1 MFNSNFFATRRFSL
15 MKRDQDLSDRVGK
28 LMLLAYIVLFFLF
41 LVLPLGALIVKSMQN
56 SDGEYIGLH
65 NFYIYLNEPALF
77 QSFFNSLFIAVVSTI
92 ITVTLAFA
100 FAYALTH
107 SRMPFKGFFR
117 LIALIPLLSP
127 SILAA
132 IALVYWFGNQGV
144 LKALLFGYSIYG
156 PIGIIMA
163 SVYWTFPHALMI
175 LSTSL
180 SLSDARLYEAADV
193 LHTSKLRAFL
203 TITIPGARYG
213 IISTTFV
220 IFTQVFTDFG
230 VPKVI
235 GGNYN
240 VLATDIYKEVVG
252 MQNFQMGAVISL
264 VLLLPAVLA
273 FFVDQY
279 SRKRQV
285 ALLSSRSVVFE
296 PKKYQSLD
304 MAMLAFC
311 SFITLII
318 LMMIGMAQFGALVKF
333 WPYNLTLTLKHYS
346 FEAAGLGW
354 ESFFNSIRLAFYTA
368 LFGTII
374 IFVGSY
380 IVEKLRTQEQLRG
393 ILQFFALLPM
403 AVPGLVLG
411 LAYIFYFNAANNPLN
426 FIYATMAIMV
436 INTVVHFYTVS
447 HLTAVTAL
455 KQMDKEFEAVS
466 LSLKVPVFK
475 MFWRVTLPVCLPTI
489 LDISIYLFVNA
500 MTTVS
505 GVIFLYSY
513 NTTLA
518 SVSSIHL
525 DEQGN
530 VAGAAAMAMLIV
542 YVSVFV
548 RVLHSIITRGVL
560 WKTQA
565 WRNRTNNTIT

>member
-1 MFNSNFFATRRFSL
+1 MVEKANQPKLLRHLDIRN
-15 MKRDQDLSDRVGK
+15 KNLSDRVG
-28 LMLLAYIVLFFLF
+28 LFMVVAYILIFFLF
-41 LVLPLGALIVKSMQN
+41 LILPLGALIIKSVQN
-56 SDGEYIGLH
+56 SDGEFIGLQ
-65 NFYIYLNEPALF
+65 NFFLYLREPALF
-77 QSFFNSLFIAVVSTI
+77 QSFFNSVFIAIFSTV
-92 ITVTLAFA
+92 ITVILAFGFA
-100 FAYALTH
+100 FALTH
-107 SRMPFKGFFR
+107 TRMPFKSLFR
-117 LIALIPLLSP
+117 LVALIPLLSP

-144 LKALLFGYSIYG
+144 LKEILFGHSIYG

-175 LSTSL
+175 LVTSL

-193 LHTSKLRAFL
+193 LQATKLRSFL

-220 IFTQVFTDFG
+220 VFTQVFTDFG

-279 SRKRQV
+279 SRKRQI
-285 ALLSSRSVVFE
+285 ALLSSRSVVFA
-296 PKKYQSLD
+296 PKKNFALD
-304 MAMLAFC
+304 VSMLVYC
-311 SFITLII
+311 SIITIII

-333 WPYNLTLTLKHYS
+333 WPYNLSLTLNNYN
-346 FEAAGLGW
+346 FEVAGLGW
-354 ESFFNSIRLAFYTA
+354 ESFYNSVRMALYTA
-368 LFGTII
+368 IFGTII

-380 IVEKLRTQEQLRG
+380 VVEKLRTQEKLRNIVQL
-393 ILQFFALLPM
+393 FALLPM

-411 LAYIFYFNAANNPLN
+411 LAYIFYFNASSNPLN
-426 FIYATMAIMV
+426 FIYATMAILV

-447 HLTAVTAL
+447 HLTGVTAL

-466 LSLKVPVFK
+466 LSLKVPIFK

-489 LDISIYLFVNA
+489 FDISIYLFVNA

-505 GVIFLYSY
+505 GVIFLYTY
-513 NTTLA
+513 DTTLA

-525 DEQGN
+525 DEQGD

-548 RVLHSIITRGVL
+548 RILHSILTKGVIL
-560 WKTQA
+560 KAQA
-565 WRNRTNNTIT
+565 WRYKN

>member
-1 MFNSNFFATRRFSL
+1 MVEKANQQKLLRHL
-15 MKRDQDLSDRVGK
+15 DQRNKDLSDRVG
-28 LMLLAYIVLFFLF
+28 LFMVVAYILIFFLF
-41 LVLPLGALIVKSMQN
+41 LILPLGALIIKSVQN
-56 SDGEYIGLH
+56 SDGEFIGLQ
-65 NFYIYLNEPALF
+65 NFFLYLREPALF
-77 QSFFNSLFIAVVSTI
+77 QSFFNSVFIAFFSTV
-92 ITVTLAFA
+92 ITVILAFGFA
-100 FAYALTH
+100 FALTH
-107 SRMPFKGFFR
+107 TRMPFKSLFR
-117 LIALIPLLSP
+117 LVALIPLLSP

-144 LKALLFGYSIYG
+144 LKEILFGHSIYG

-175 LSTSL
+175 LVTSL

-193 LHTSKLRAFL
+193 LQTTKLRSFL

-220 IFTQVFTDFG
+220 VFTQVFTDFG

-279 SRKRQV
+279 SRKRQI
-285 ALLSSRSVVFE
+285 ALLSSRSVVFA
-296 PKKYQSLD
+296 PKKNFALD
-304 MAMLAFC
+304 VSMLVYC
-311 SFITLII
+311 SIITIII

-333 WPYNLTLTLKHYS
+333 WPYNLSLTLNNYN
-346 FEAAGLGW
+346 FEVAGLGW
-354 ESFFNSIRLAFYTA
+354 ESFYNSVRMALYTA
-368 LFGTII
+368 IFGTII

-380 IVEKLRTQEQLRG
+380 VVEKLRTQEKLRN
-393 ILQFFALLPM
+393 ILQLFALLPM

-411 LAYIFYFNAANNPLN
+411 LAYIFYFNASSNPLN
-426 FIYATMAIMV
+426 FIYATMAILV

-447 HLTAVTAL
+447 HLTGVTAL

-466 LSLKVPVFK
+466 LSLKVPIFK

-489 LDISIYLFVNA
+489 FDISIYLFVNA

-505 GVIFLYSY
+505 GVIFLYTY
-513 NTTLA
+513 DTTLA

-525 DEQGN
+525 DEQGD

-548 RVLHSIITRGVL
+548 RILHSILTKGVIL
-560 WKTQA
+560 KAQA
-565 WRNRTNNTIT
+565 WRYKN

>member
-1 MFNSNFFATRRFSL
+1 MVEKANQPKLLRHL
-15 MKRDQDLSDRVGK
+15 DQRNKNLSDRVG
-28 LMLLAYIVLFFLF
+28 LFMVVAYILIFFLF
-41 LVLPLGALIVKSMQN
+41 LILPLGALIIKSVQN
-56 SDGEYIGLH
+56 SDGEFIGLQ
-65 NFYIYLNEPALF
+65 NFFLYLREPALF
-77 QSFFNSLFIAVVSTI
+77 QSFFNSVFIAIFSTV
-92 ITVTLAFA
+92 ITVILAFGFA
-100 FAYALTH
+100 FALTH
-107 SRMPFKGFFR
+107 TRMPFKSLFR
-117 LIALIPLLSP
+117 LVALIPLLSP

-144 LKALLFGYSIYG
+144 LKEILLGHSIYG

-175 LSTSL
+175 LVTSL

-193 LHTSKLRAFL
+193 LQTTKLRSFL

-220 IFTQVFTDFG
+220 VFTQVFTDFG

-279 SRKRQV
+279 SRKRQI
-285 ALLSSRSVVFE
+285 ALLSSRSVVFA
-296 PKKYQSLD
+296 PKKNFALD
-304 MAMLAFC
+304 VSMLVYC
-311 SFITLII
+311 SIITIII

-333 WPYNLTLTLKHYS
+333 WPYNLSLTLNNYN
-346 FEAAGLGW
+346 FEVAGLGW
-354 ESFFNSIRLAFYTA
+354 ESFYNSVRMALYTA
-368 LFGTII
+368 IFGTII

-380 IVEKLRTQEQLRG
+380 VVEKLRTQEKLRN
-393 ILQFFALLPM
+393 ILQLFALLPM

-411 LAYIFYFNAANNPLN
+411 LAYIFYFNASSNPLN
-426 FIYATMAIMV
+426 FIYATMAILV

-447 HLTAVTAL
+447 HLTGVTAL

-466 LSLKVPVFK
+466 LSLKVPIFK

-489 LDISIYLFVNA
+489 FDISIYLFVNA

-505 GVIFLYSY
+505 GVIFLYTY
-513 NTTLA
+513 DTTLA

-525 DEQGN
+525 DEQGD

-548 RVLHSIITRGVL
+548 RILHSILTKGVIL
-560 WKTQA
+560 KAQA
-565 WRNRTNNTIT
+565 WRYKN

>member
-1 MFNSNFFATRRFSL
+1 MVEKANQPKLLRHL
-15 MKRDQDLSDRVGK
+15 DQRNKNLSDRVG
-28 LMLLAYIVLFFLF
+28 LFMVVAYILIFLLF
-41 LVLPLGALIVKSMQN
+41 LILPLGALIIKSVQN
-56 SDGEYIGLH
+56 SDGEFIGLQ
-65 NFYIYLNEPALF
+65 NFFLYLREPALF
-77 QSFFNSLFIAVVSTI
+77 QSFFNSVFIAIFSTV
-92 ITVTLAFA
+92 ITVILAFGFA
-100 FAYALTH
+100 FALTH
-107 SRMPFKGFFR
+107 TRMPFKSLFR
-117 LIALIPLLSP
+117 LVALIPLLSP

-144 LKALLFGYSIYG
+144 LKEILLGHSIYG

-175 LSTSL
+175 LVTSL

-193 LHTSKLRAFL
+193 LQTTKLRSFL

-220 IFTQVFTDFG
+220 VFTQVFTDFG

-279 SRKRQV
+279 SRKRQI
-285 ALLSSRSVVFE
+285 ALLSSRSVVFA
-296 PKKYQSLD
+296 PKKNFALD
-304 MAMLAFC
+304 VSMLVYC
-311 SFITLII
+311 SIITIII

-333 WPYNLTLTLKHYS
+333 WPYNLSLTLNNYN
-346 FEAAGLGW
+346 FEVAGLGW
-354 ESFFNSIRLAFYTA
+354 ESFYNSVRMALYTA
-368 LFGTII
+368 IFGTII

-380 IVEKLRTQEQLRG
+380 VVEKLRTQEKLRN
-393 ILQFFALLPM
+393 ILQLFALLPM

-411 LAYIFYFNAANNPLN
+411 LAYIFYFNASSNPLN
-426 FIYATMAIMV
+426 FIYATMAILV

-447 HLTAVTAL
+447 HLTGVTAL

-466 LSLKVPVFK
+466 LSLKVPIFK

-489 LDISIYLFVNA
+489 FDISIYLFVNA

-505 GVIFLYSY
+505 GVIFLYTY
-513 NTTLA
+513 DTTLA

-525 DEQGN
+525 DEQGD

-548 RVLHSIITRGVL
+548 RILHSILTKGVIL
-560 WKTQA
+560 KAQA
-565 WRNRTNNTIT
+565 WRYKN